1 MIASW
6 LTNAATSFVRR
17 SAQELLG
24 VLLTFYLLFYLLRD
38 RAAALE
44 TLRGLSPLSEAE
56 TRRLFGRIVDTI
68 HATIFGIV
76 AVAVTQGALAG
87 PMFWWLDLPTP
98 LLWGLIMGL
107 LAIVPVLG
115 TFVVWTRSFT
125 PPRSSDPVSTH
136 SARVR
141 G

>member
-1 MIASW
+1 LFGLIASW

-68 HATIFGIV
+68 HATIFGIG
-76 AVAVTQGALAG
+76 AVAVTQG
-87 PMFWWLDLPTP
+87 
-98 LLWGLIMGL
+98 
-107 LAIVPVLG
+107 
-115 TFVVWTRSFT
+115 TRSLAQCFGDSISL
-125 PPRSSDPVSTH
+125 PRFCGD
-136 SARVR
+136 
-141 G
+141 